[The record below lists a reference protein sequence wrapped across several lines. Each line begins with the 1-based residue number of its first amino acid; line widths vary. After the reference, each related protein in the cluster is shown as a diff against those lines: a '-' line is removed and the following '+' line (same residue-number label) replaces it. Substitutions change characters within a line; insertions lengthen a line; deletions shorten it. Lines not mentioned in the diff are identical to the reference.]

1 MSPHFINRHISKNNP
16 TLYEI
21 SIFTDDCL
29 YIFYICTDNVD
40 GWPKN
45 KNICTRLFEECEA
58 NLPEEPEGEQGV
70 LINPPTVYFF

>member
-1 MSPHFINRHISKNNP
+1 M
-16 TLYEI
+16 
-21 SIFTDDCL
+21 
-29 YIFYICTDNVD
+29 D